1 MSTLLFDIEADG
13 LNATKVYCIVTI
25 DTETEEVKTYGPD
38 ALDDGVASLLSADR
52 LVGHNIIGYDIPTL
66 DRLYN
71 TSLLNKPVHDT
82 WVMSQTLRYTRT
94 HKHGLAGWG
103 EYLGN
108 KKIEYSDWSA
118 FSEEMLQYCIQ
129 DCKVNLDV
137 YKVLLKEYATIY
149 KKNPMIR
156 DGLQVEQAIA
166 KVNVMMR
173 TDGWNYDED
182 LAKQTEAM
190 FVERMHQIERILE
203 PKLGT
208 YEVFIDKEPKT
219 PKFKKNGEY
228 AAATVRILSEYFG
241 KEIKPTDTHLM
252 PAGKQFQ
259 RSKVEQIDLG
269 QIALVKEWLL
279 SQGWEPDDYTRKKMP
294 DGSWKNMGPKL
305 TDTSLEKF
313 GADGKMISEYYTLRN
328 RLSVLEGWKEKVKD
342 GRLHGNMWTI
352 GTPSFRCRHEVIV
365 NLPSVD
371 ATYGKPMRTVLK
383 SDEGDVI
390 VGCDSSGNQLRGLCH
405 YLKNPEFTNEI
416 INGDQ
421 HQRNADALS
430 RAIGKE
436 VSRQTAK
443 GFLYCYM
450 FGGGDAKL
458 GEVLS
463 GYRNPKVGK
472 VAKDAFSKAIKGLGE
487 LKQKIER
494 EWEEKKLTQGI
505 GWIEGLDGRPVFV
518 PSQHQCLNYLLQ
530 SAEGITCKAS
540 VAYAMEKIQEENLR
554 AKPRIFYHDEMAFTV
569 HPDDAKRVGEILK
582 EAFQEAPK
590 TFGIECMEG
599 GNYVIGES
607 YADVH

>member
-13 LNATKVYCIVTI
+13 IDATKVHCIVTI
-25 DTETEEVKTYGPD
+25 DVETEDIKTYGPSNI
-38 ALDDGVASLLSADR
+38 ADGLATLVSADR
-52 LVGHNIIGYDIPTL
+52 LVGHNVIGYDIPTL
-66 DRLYN
+66 DRLFHS
-71 TSLLNKPVHDT
+71 SLLNKPVHDT
-82 WVMSQTLRYTRT
+82 WVMSQTLRYTRP

-108 KKIEYSDWSA
+108 KKIEYDD
-118 FSEEMLQYCIQ
+118 FSEFSQEMLDYCIQ
-129 DCKVNLDV
+129 DCKVNLMV
-137 YKVLLKEYATIY
+137 YRKLLKEYSEIY
-149 KKNPMIR
+149 KQNPMIQR
-156 DGLQVEQAIA
+156 GLQVEQSIA
-166 KVNVMMR
+166 KCNVMMR
-173 TDGWNYDED
+173 RDGWNFDEK
-182 LAKQTEAM
+182 LAEQTEAM

-208 YEVFIDKEPKT
+208 HEVFIDKEPKT
-219 PKFKKNGEY
+219 PKFKKDGTY
-228 AAATVRILSEYFG
+228 SATTVRILSEYFG
-241 KEIKPTDTHLM
+241 REVKPTDTDLM
-252 PAGKQFQ
+252 PPGQSFR
-259 RSKVEQIDLG
+259 RSRVDQIDLG

-305 TDTSLEKF
+305 TDTSLKAF
-313 GADGKMISEYYTLRN
+313 GKDGELISEYYTLRN
-328 RLSVLEGWKEKVKD
+328 RLSVLEGWKEKVKN

-371 ATYGKPMRTVLK
+371 ASYGKPMRTILRADK
-383 SDEGDVI
+383 GDVI

-405 YLKNPEFTNEI
+405 YLRNPEFTNEI

-430 RAIGKE
+430 KATGTT

-458 GEVLS
+458 GEVLC
-463 GYRNPKVGK
+463 GYRNPKLGK
-472 VAKDAFSKAIKGLGE
+472 VAKDAFAKAIKGLDT
-487 LKQKIER
+487 LKKKIEK
-494 EWEEKKLTQGI
+494 EWENKQLTQGI

-530 SAEGITCKAS
+530 AAEGITCKAA
-540 VAYAMEKIQEENLR
+540 VAYALDKIQELKLR
-554 AKPRIFYHDEMAFTV
+554 AKPRIFYHDEMAFTC
-569 HPDDAKRVGEILK
+569 HPDDADKVGVILK
-582 EAFQEAPK
+582 EAFEEAPK
-590 TFGIECMEG
+590 WFDITCMEG
-599 GNYVIGES
+599 GNYVVGES

>member
-1 MSTLLFDIEADG
+1 
-13 LNATKVYCIVTI
+13 
-25 DTETEEVKTYGPD
+25 
-38 ALDDGVASLLSADR
+38 
-52 LVGHNIIGYDIPTL
+52 
-66 DRLYN
+66 
-71 TSLLNKPVHDT
+71 
-82 WVMSQTLRYTRT
+82 MSQTLRYTRT

-149 KKNPMIR
+149 KNNPMIR

-173 TDGWNYDED
+173 TDGWRYDED

-313 GADGKMISEYYTLRN
+313 GTDGKMISEYYTLRN

-530 SAEGITCKAS
+530 SAEGITCKAA
-540 VAYAMEKIQEENLR
+540 VAYAMEKIQGENLR

-569 HPDDAKRVGEILK
+569 HPDDAERVGEILK